1 MTADLQANDIG
12 SIIRFTVKELG
23 AVLDISAAT
32 AKKIFLQKKDK
43 TIITVDA
50 LFTTDG
56 TDGKIEY
63 ITSGS
68 DFLTPFGKWKGQGYV
83 EMDGGSWHTSIVDI
97 EVGSNLA

>member
-1 MTADLQANDIG
+1 MADLQASDIG
-12 SIIRFTVKELG
+12 SIIRFTIKELG
-23 AVLDISAAT
+23 AILDVST
-32 AKKIFLQKKDK
+32 AEVKRIFFQKRDK
-43 TIITVDA
+43 TVVIVNA

-68 DFLTPFGKWKGQGYV
+68 DFLVPSGKWKGQGYV
-83 EMDGGSWHTSIVDI
+83 EMAGGSWHTSIVDI